1 MATQQQQQNPLE
13 PKQRPVG
20 ITGIAAGNLYGV
32 NKPALYAL
40 TNLGDIWVTTDG
52 KEWTLLYSSAQ

>member
-1 MATQQQQQNPLE
+1 MATQQQQSE
-13 PKQRPVG
+13 SVPKDRPIG
-20 ITGIAAGNLYGV
+20 ITAIAAGNLYGA

-52 KEWTLLYSSAQ
+52 REWTRVWQAQ